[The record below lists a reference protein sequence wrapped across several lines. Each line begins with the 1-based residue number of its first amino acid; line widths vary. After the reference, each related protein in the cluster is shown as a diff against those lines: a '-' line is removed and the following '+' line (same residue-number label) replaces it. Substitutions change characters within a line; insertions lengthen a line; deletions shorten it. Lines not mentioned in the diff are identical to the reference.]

1 MLKIVFTLL
10 PLAATATVGRSSA
23 RWAEESKEGITVEH
37 VPAGDSDEALHDNYE
52 ARCAFGLAQLNEKNY
67 EAAAATLITGLDM
80 LPPPPLD
87 QLALRV
93 AADARLGL
101 ARALTKLARFEP
113 ALEQLNAL
121 HAASAELPAP
131 HRLRTQ
137 SSIKAERAAVLAC
150 AGRLDEA
157 VNEKKDALLGM
168 DQLLQA
174 AGDGTDVQA
183 EGRFAAECAELS
195 RLLMWAGNTDE
206 AMEVAAMAVSV
217 SAESGGGWS
226 DPQQL
231 PSGKFVPGLA
241 ASPWHDSVS
250 PETGKRR
257 LRKAA
262 RPLAPALKILEA
274 ESAASLASE
283 FQELVDRNL
292 VKEQNECLHTGDGQ
306 WSYTAVWGAHA
317 TVQVQDEGDDGCNPM
332 TPVACRL
339 AAKLRRG
346 HSFRLVRLGYSAVD
360 ASTHIR
366 PHFGPTNSQ
375 IKAHLGLVVP
385 TGPKGKDCTTLRVA
399 GVERSWAPGQAI
411 VFDDSFLHEVWNN
424 CSTQRVVLQAVFAH
438 PDLYP
443 TSRDNERKAEL

>member
-1 MLKIVFTLL
+1 MFAVALL
-10 PLAATATVGRSSA
+10 PFVAMATVGRSSA
-23 RWAEESKEGITVEH
+23 RWAAPSEHEDNQHLTGVEPS
-37 VPAGDSDEALHDNYE
+37 VDGDSFE
-52 ARCAFGLAQLNEKNY
+52 ARCAFGLAQLNEKSY
-67 EAAAATLITGLDM
+67 EAAAVTLALGLGM

-87 QLALRV
+87 QFALRV

-101 ARALTKLARFEP
+101 ARALTKVGRFDP
-113 ALEQLNAL
+113 ALEQLDAL
-121 HAASAELPAP
+121 HAASEALPVS

-168 DQLLQA
+168 DQLLSP
-174 AGDGTDVQA
+174 DGADLQA

-217 SAESGGGWS
+217 SASSGGGWS

-231 PSGKFVPGLA
+231 PSGKFVPGLTA
-241 ASPWHDSVS
+241 TPWHDSVS
-250 PETGKRR
+250 LETGKRR
-257 LRKAA
+257 LRKVS
-262 RPLAPALKILEA
+262 RPLGPAIKILEA
-274 ESAASLASE
+274 ASVSALATE
-283 FQELVDRNL
+283 FQQLVERGL
-292 VKEQNECLHTGDGQ
+292 VKEQNECLHAGGGQ

-317 TVQVQDEGDDGCNPM
+317 TVQVPEGDDGCNPM
-332 TPVACRL
+332 TPIACAL
-339 AAKLRRG
+339 AVKLRRAR
-346 HSFRLVRLGYSAVD
+346 SFKLVRLGYSAVD

-366 PHFGPTNSQ
+366 PHWGPTNSQ

-385 TGPKGKDCTTLRVA
+385 TGPEGQSCATLRVA
-399 GVERSWAPGQAI
+399 GMERPWDVGHAM

-424 CSTQRVVLQAVFAH
+424 CTSQRLVLQAVFAH

-443 TSRDNERKAEL
+443 GGHGHETKAEL